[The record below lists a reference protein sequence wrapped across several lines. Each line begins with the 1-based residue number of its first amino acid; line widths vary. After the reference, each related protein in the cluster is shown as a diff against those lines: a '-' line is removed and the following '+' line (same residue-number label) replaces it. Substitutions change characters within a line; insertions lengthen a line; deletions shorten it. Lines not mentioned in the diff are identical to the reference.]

1 MFNRTKY
8 VRVPPSRQ
16 PIKFTFT
23 RPVESATTSMLRE
36 PVHPPDLSHSTD
48 TDMLISE
55 ETPAPAAE
63 APATGKRLHPSLS
76 STPGHGFRSGEIAR
90 VSLMPATRTPQP
102 ETDANEAVPH
112 FCTTAVRLLD
122 RFFSAAKGTYWTGIR
137 VADEARISGIQLSP
151 HECSI
156 GKCDYF
162 RLDHDLA
169 PATKVHKGHHSRFF
183 PRPGAADPSHIDVA
197 EKVKQEALR
206 WTSEIRAEAHR
217 QHLVVVFDPRQFQP
231 TPTAQQDNKSN
242 QDGDNPTDPKRAKTL
257 QPASIP
263 SRAQSDRQ
271 DTPMHDKSETIDP
284 RSRGPLFPSGFY
296 LAVPNLRP
304 RFGRSRERH
313 RCPG

>member
-16 PIKFTFT
+16 PIKLTFT
-23 RPVESATTSMLRE
+23 RPAESVTTSMLRE

-122 RFFSAAKGTYWTGIR
+122 RFFSAEKGTYWTGIR
-137 VADEARISGIQLSP
+137 VADEARISGIQISP

-156 GKCDYF
+156 GKYDYF

-169 PATKVHKGHHSRFF
+169 PAAEVHKGHRSRFF

-206 WTSEIRAEAHR
+206 
-217 QHLVVVFDPRQFQP
+217 
-231 TPTAQQDNKSN
+231 
-242 QDGDNPTDPKRAKTL
+242 
-257 QPASIP
+257 
-263 SRAQSDRQ
+263 
-271 DTPMHDKSETIDP
+271 
-284 RSRGPLFPSGFY
+284 
-296 LAVPNLRP
+296 
-304 RFGRSRERH
+304 
-313 RCPG
+313 